1 MQISSAEYSLNRI
14 YDEISSSVGRIKSR
28 TEENARDDNSRSW
41 GSMDVK
47 ASPEINGLTVS
58 YLSPGSAFTLQKIV
72 SQPDFIKSKEN
83 RTSKQEV
90 EKDSTEKELTKDIQ
104 EIEKQSFLDEIQAH
118 LPQYSARQIS
128 LIYENAGVFSANDN
142 GLSGWN
148 TAQNARYASETYNF
162 VFNINNEPK
171 ITIDLMHPNNRSFDF
186 RI

>member
-28 TEENARDDNSRSW
+28 TEENAGDDNFRSW
-41 GSMDVK
+41 KNMDGK
-47 ASPEINGLTVS
+47 ASPEITGLTVS
-58 YLSPGSAFTLQKIV
+58 CLSPGSAFTLQKIV

-104 EIEKQSFLDEIQAH
+104 EIEKQSFLDEMQAY

-128 LIYENAGVFSANDN
+128 LIYENAGVFSADDN
-142 GLSGWN
+142 WFSGWN

-162 VFNINNEPK
+162 VFNINKEPK
-171 ITIDLMHPNNRSFDF
+171 VTIDLMHPNNRSFDF